1 MYQYIF
7 SFREFRYYIHSYY
20 SKLVLNFP
28 LTYLP
33 SQKWWLTLN
42 LPIIG
47 AYGLWFVWKV
57 HLGTTNVSQ
66 KHSLFQEPIKCKS
79 PGNPE
84 NGYSFGEIYTVG
96 AQVTFSCEEG
106 HQLMGVTE
114 ITCLESG
121 EWSHLI
127 PHCEGT
133 LSKFFVCIVFG
144 NLRNLRCR
152 NVKCYV
158 ISVFFM
164 FKTQPLG

>member
-1 MYQYIF
+1 M
-7 SFREFRYYIHSYY
+7 
-20 SKLVLNFP
+20 
-28 LTYLP
+28 
-33 SQKWWLTLN
+33 
-42 LPIIG
+42 
-47 AYGLWFVWKV
+47 
-57 HLGTTNVSQ
+57 
-66 KHSLFQEPIKCKS
+66 
-79 PGNPE
+79 
-84 NGYSFGEIYTVG
+84 G

-133 LSKFFVCIVFG
+133 LSKFFVCVVFG

-164 FKTQPLG
+164 FKTQLLGSSLNMTRKPRAALELLKIFAHTS